1 MNRSLLSRN
10 GIPSMLLAAAISLSA
25 RAQPAQPQPQNPPAA
40 PKPVGLLAGRPDAD
54 APSDLLGPRY
64 ESKTAGISFRPP
76 ITCKPKNAGPDEIV
90 EYADDDRSWLLR
102 VSRPTFP
109 SPVPLISRMDATG
122 KPTVGLLDFTVS
134 ELQRAQPGAKML
146 RQDMINVGSNYVGI
160 IQMRFTLGA
169 QKWLRQQ
176 AMVQANEQL
185 YYVFN
190 LTTPA
195 GKVIAGKEDDPNA
208 EPDPLEKQAVEVFN
222 ALVDSVVVI
231 DRSKIKEDQND
242 RLYKSR
248 ALFTYWTPA
257 RFADILLG
265 KQYFRIQRDGRDVGY
280 TFIEEALE
288 DHNLGGV
295 GLKGVSAYAR
305 THLVEQD
312 PATAKSLVI
321 DTGTFK
327 FMSFD
332 RRHETWT
339 RTVVQQSQTD
349 KGPTEM
355 HTTEFGESV
364 WETKRIPSTKV
375 GVAPLNDPG
384 APLMRPADSHTL
396 DVYVQAKGGTPEPKH
411 MELPPFYLPQA
422 AGSMLARLVVEKA
435 YRGEPRN
442 YLFASYVPESRDLRM
457 HYVDVSEEKD
467 VTFASQRLKAIV
479 VSERYGLEG
488 NPTLHYVTYA
498 GKYLGSENK
507 ALKVL
512 VIPTDEA
519 TILQL
524 YPNARLTRP
533 EPIQRTGA
541 APAAAAASPAP
552 EPAPAR
558 GLPPAIR

>member
-1 MNRSLLSRN
+1 
-10 GIPSMLLAAAISLSA
+10 MLPLAAL
-25 RAQPAQPQPQNPPAA
+25 AQPAAQTQPTT
-40 PKPVGLLAGRPDAD
+40 PKPIGLLAGRPDAD

-76 ITCKPKNAGPDEIV
+76 ITTKTKAAGPDEVV

-109 SPVPLISRMDATG
+109 TPVPLMSRMDATG
-122 KPTVGLLDFTVS
+122 KPVVGLLDFTVG

-195 GKVIAGKEDDPNA
+195 GKVAPGKEDDPNA

-222 ALVDSVVVI
+222 AMVDSVVVI
-231 DRSKIKEDQND
+231 DRSNIKEDQNQ
-242 RLYKSR
+242 RLYRTR
-248 ALFTYWTPA
+248 ALFLYWTPE

-265 KQYFRIQRDGRDVGY
+265 KQYFRIQRDGKDVGY
-280 TFIEEALE
+280 TYVEEALE
-288 DHNLGGV
+288 DHNLAGA

-305 THLVEQD
+305 THVLERD
-312 PATAKSLVI
+312 ETTGAPRAI

-339 RTVVQQSQTD
+339 RTVVQQTQTD
-349 KGPTEM
+349 KGATEM
-355 HTTEFGESV
+355 HTTEFGDSA
-364 WETKRIPSTKV
+364 WETKRMATTKV
-375 GVAPLNDPG
+375 GVAPLSDPN
-384 APLMRPADSHTL
+384 APLMRPAEVHTL
-396 DVYVQAKGGTPEPKH
+396 DVYIQAKGGTPEPKH

-422 AGSMLARLVVEKA
+422 AGTMLPRLVVEKA
-435 YRGEPRN
+435 YRGEPRT
-442 YLFASYVPESRDLRM
+442 YLFASYVPESADLRM
-457 HYVDVSEEKD
+457 RYVDVSAEQD
-467 VTFASQRLKAIV
+467 VTFAGQRLKGVIV

-488 NPTLHYVTYA
+488 NMTQHYVTPM

-507 ALKVL
+507 SLKL
-512 VIPTDEA
+512 VVVPTDEA
-519 TILQL
+519 TILQI
-524 YPNARLTRP
+524 YPNARFTRP
-533 EPIQRTGA
+533 EPLQRAGGGG
-541 APAAAAASPAP
+541 PAAAAGGAAEAP
-552 EPAPAR
+552 PAR